1 MAHELEERAKREQEL
16 GGIQV
21 CACSVCECLCMYMER
36 ERERKNEWE
45 RQKKSIYNITR
56 Q

>member
-21 CACSVCECLCMYMER
+21 CACSVYECLCTYMER
-36 ERERKNEWE
+36 KRVRETEKN
-45 RQKKSIYNITR
+45 SIYNITR